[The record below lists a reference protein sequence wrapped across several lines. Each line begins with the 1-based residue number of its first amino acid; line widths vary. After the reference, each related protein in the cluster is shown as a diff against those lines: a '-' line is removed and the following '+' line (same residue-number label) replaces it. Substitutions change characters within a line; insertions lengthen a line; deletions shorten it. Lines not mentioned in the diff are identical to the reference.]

1 MYVCVS
7 VCVHTHVCSSHFLR
21 HSSGQCQATGQI
33 QSQMDRV
40 QQEKAIDREKKEHT
54 TPLHTAHEYERML
67 QPSLKRAACHL
78 KLLLACKI
86 Q

>member
-1 MYVCVS
+1 
-7 VCVHTHVCSSHFLR
+7 
-21 HSSGQCQATGQI
+21 
-33 QSQMDRV
+33 MDRV